1 MILGKNN
8 TKEVEEEVIAECYD
22 DDDINDNSG
31 SDSQDSE
38 EENDKPDPKVL
49 DKFKVN
55 IVYINSINIITIKFV
70 HINFM
75 CRVIMVVQI
84 SQMFITNV
92 QSFVNNN
99 GETV

>member
-1 MILGKNN
+1 MSIKIINIFILGKNN

-22 DDDINDNSG
+22 DVDDTNENSG

-55 IVYINSINIITIKFV
+55 TYK
-70 HINFM
+70 
-75 CRVIMVVQI
+75 
-84 SQMFITNV
+84 
-92 QSFVNNN
+92 
-99 GETV
+99 